1 MTTEELYA
9 RVLLV
14 DELLIKLNA
23 TKKKEVKRYLD
34 LVTEQEMCVAIAEQM
49 AA

>member
-14 DELLIKLNA
+14 DELLIKLNV
-23 TKKKEVKRYLD
+23 TKKKDLKRYFD

>member
-1 MTTEELYA
+1 MTADELYA

-14 DELLIKLNA
+14 DDLLMKLNV
-23 TKKKEVKRYLD
+23 TKKKDLKRYFD

>member
-1 MTTEELYA
+1 MTAEELYA

-14 DELLIKLNA
+14 DELLIKLNV
-23 TKKKEVKRYLD
+23 TKKKDLKRYFD